1 MIELIIFVVIGLVI
15 NWGVAVTVAL
25 IYVGVIL
32 ALAILGALS
41 N

>member
-1 MIELIIFVVIGLVI
+1 MIELIIFIVIGLVI
-15 NWGVAVTVAL
+15 SWGVAVTVAL

-32 ALAILGALS
+32 ALAILGALF